1 MRFIQSCKH
10 IKVKIL
16 IDKNLFLHYL
26 PSPLG
31 YRPEN
36 IPIIKQRFVY
46 PIYHFIIKFSLLI
59 SVIITAHIIAKLLV
73 RSSSQFF
80 TTKGA
85 TPFNICKTF
94 HTDGI
99 YQYENAYLMILAP
112 IFRAFN
118 LASSES

>member
-1 MRFIQSCKH
+1 MCFIQSCNH
-10 IKVKIL
+10 VKVKIL

-26 PSPLG
+26 PSPSG
-31 YRPEN
+31 YRPKN
-36 IPIIKQRFVY
+36 IPIIEQRFVY

-59 SVIITAHIIAKLLV
+59 SMIITAHVIAKLLI

-85 TPFNICKTF
+85 APFNIRKTF
-94 HTDGI
+94 HRDCI

>member
-1 MRFIQSCKH
+1 MCFIQSCNQA
-10 IKVKIL
+10 KVKIL
-16 IDKNLFLHYL
+16 IDKNLLLHYL
-26 PSPLG
+26 PSPPG
-31 YRPEN
+31 YRPKN
-36 IPIIKQRFVY
+36 IPVIEQRFIY
-46 PIYHFIIKFSLLI
+46 LIYHLI
-59 SVIITAHIIAKLLV
+59 LNPSMLIRVIITAHVIAKLLI